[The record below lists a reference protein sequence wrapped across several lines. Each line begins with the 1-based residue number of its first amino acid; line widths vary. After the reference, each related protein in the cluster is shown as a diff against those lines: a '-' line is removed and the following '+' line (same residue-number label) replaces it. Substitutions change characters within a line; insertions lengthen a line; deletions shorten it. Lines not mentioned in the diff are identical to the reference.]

1 MRETN
6 YIVQFV
12 RRDKQPVEEYIYPN
26 LKDAEHHYNLFKT
39 DDSELYTD
47 IKLLSWTGDKT
58 TVLKS
63 IQFEN

>member
-26 LKDAEHHYNLFKT
+26 LKDAEHHFNLFRK
-39 DDSELYTD
+39 DDSGLYTK
-47 IKLLSWTGDKT
+47 ICLLTWIGDDT
-58 TVLKS
+58 TELKS
-63 IQFEN
+63 IQFA